1 MNVARTAE
9 ANPHIPDLRKELASL
24 GSEFSIRPS
33 SAGSFRPSASS
44 SSPRQKSATDELKAK
59 AKQLE
64 RLHDL
69 YQTSF
74 SRETLLSEQY
84 GKELQQVREK
94 LQEVLRSG
102 QVSKTAITA
111 RDEGMRRTYARE
123 TDRVDILETKL
134 SGLEA
139 YNGQLV
145 DAINNLRMQN
155 APNRR
160 ALSNIAMEKQR
171 LAEGVVRHKQST
183 AKALDERERLVDQ
196 LRHLRDDAADERARH
211 AEQVRTEPPPE
222 SAPGPAQD
230 APRALQEAP
239 RQFRSGQEAAKR
251 PKSRQSGPG

>member
-1 MNVARTAE
+1 
-9 ANPHIPDLRKELASL
+9 
-24 GSEFSIRPS
+24 
-33 SAGSFRPSASS
+33 
-44 SSPRQKSATDELKAK
+44 
-59 AKQLE
+59 
-64 RLHDL
+64 
-69 YQTSF
+69 
-74 SRETLLSEQY
+74 
-84 GKELQQVREK
+84 
-94 LQEVLRSG
+94 
-102 QVSKTAITA
+102 
-111 RDEGMRRTYARE
+111 MRRTYARE

-211 AEQVRTEPPPE
+211 AEQRRSLKEKSDKLDWQGRQLMERLEDWTENDKRKQYVAMR
-222 SAPGPAQD
+222 SA
-230 APRALQEAP
+230 RV
-239 RQFRSGQEAAKR
+239 K
-251 PKSRQSGPG
+251 